1 MSDYIGSSS
10 SDPAADPPD
19 PRPQPIAGAASQ
31 APVSPRSGLISSA
44 SAPVAGRVFEV
55 WADSTEDA
63 AEDDR
68 TQGSS
73 PVPDVARE
81 TPAIELTAVECRV
94 LGAMIE
100 KSYLTPDIYPMTT
113 NAMVTA
119 CNQKTNRDPVVDFS
133 AVLID
138 TTLMEMRERNLVRR
152 VHSPGFRSMKHR
164 QTLDE
169 ALALNDQQL
178 ALMSVLLLRGPQ
190 TIGEL
195 RLRTERHDVG
205 FEDLDAVDAC
215 LASLANRSTPLVH
228 QLPRQPG
235 HKENRWLHLLSD
247 AVATEHALTV
257 DQDTSFAQATQ
268 PGALGS
274 AADKSGL
281 TDRLEDLETQVAT
294 LQRQLASLA
303 EKLGEPLE

>member
-1 MSDYIGSSS
+1 
-10 SDPAADPPD
+10 
-19 PRPQPIAGAASQ
+19 
-31 APVSPRSGLISSA
+31 
-44 SAPVAGRVFEV
+44 
-55 WADSTEDA
+55 
-63 AEDDR
+63 
-68 TQGSS
+68 
-73 PVPDVARE
+73 
-81 TPAIELTAVECRV
+81 
-94 LGAMIE
+94 
-100 KSYLTPDIYPMTT
+100 
-113 NAMVTA
+113 
-119 CNQKTNRDPVVDFS
+119 
-133 AVLID
+133 
-138 TTLMEMRERNLVRR
+138 
-152 VHSPGFRSMKHR
+152 MKHR

-178 ALMSVLLLRGPQ
+178 ALMSVLLLRRPQ